1 MYRNKKSGLLG
12 IIITI
17 VVLIL
22 IVIFSNKEANTSF
35 FENVANK
42 LVMPIQNGLT
52 YVKNKVSGNSSFFT
66 DISNLKT
73 ENKELQE
80 KNSKLEQSLR
90 ELENIKTENETLKEY
105 LGLTEKYG
113 EYKTIPG
120 YVINKEI
127 NNYSKTLIINIGK
140 QDGIEENMTVIAD
153 EGLVG
158 HVISVTDNTA
168 KIRTIVDTSSS
179 ISCLMSS
186 SKDSIVCKGTLDS
199 NTEIKAMYIPTDANL
214 VQGDSVDTSG
224 LGGIY
229 PKGIHVGTIKKIV
242 TTKNMTDRY
251 ALVETAVDFN
261 KLNTVLVVKNNYR
274 GENIEKSTYKF
285 SINTNRLCNIFSPSK
300 FF

>member
-120 YVINKEI
+120 YVINKDI

-199 NTEIKAMYIPTDANL
+199 DAEIKAMYIPTDANL

-261 KLNTVLVVKNNYR
+261 KLNTVLVVKNN
-274 GENIEKSTYKF
+274 
-285 SINTNRLCNIFSPSK
+285 
-300 FF
+300 

>member
-22 IVIFSNKEANTSF
+22 IVIFSNREASTSF

-52 YVKNKVSGNSSFFT
+52 YLKNKVSGNSTFFT

-73 ENKELQE
+73 ENQQLKEQ
-80 KNSKLEQSLR
+80 NSKLEQSLR

-113 EYKTIPG
+113 EYKTVPG

-127 NNYSKTLIINIGK
+127 SNYSKTIIINIGK
-140 QDGIEENMTVIAD
+140 NDGIEKDMTVIAD

-158 HVISVTDNTA
+158 HVMSVTENTA
-168 KIRTIVDTSSS
+168 KVRTIVDTSSS
-179 ISCLMSS
+179 ISCLMGT

-199 NTEIKAMYIPTDANL
+199 TSELKALYIPTDSNL

-242 TTKNMTDRY
+242 STKNMTDRY

-261 KLNTVLVVKNNYR
+261 KLNTVLVVKNN
-274 GENIEKSTYKF
+274 
-285 SINTNRLCNIFSPSK
+285 
-300 FF
+300 